1 MFKLVKRAGIDPKRI
16 MGSLWAN
23 KIEFNEQ
30 GKFCS
35 LNPYPRWRVKGFGM
49 EKSIYTGFSE
59 VCLTTPPSK

>member
-1 MFKLVKRAGIDPKRI
+1 

-23 KIEFNEQ
+23 KIKFNEQ